1 MLEPLFRRATA
12 GDAQAIDAIYNH
24 YVRTSTATLDLD
36 ESTIAS
42 RLRWIE
48 DHGDAYP
55 AIVVLGDSGEVIG
68 WGSISPFKP
77 RAGYAGSIEITA
89 YVAPDML
96 GRRLG
101 EALFVELERL
111 AVELGYH
118 VVVSIVTAENTAS
131 VDLALRLGYREVGR
145 LREIGRKFGR
155 LLDVVFLEKILGTS
169 EDEGGGERL

>member
-12 GDAQAIDAIYNH
+12 DDAQAIDAIYNH

-36 ESTIAS
+36 ESVLSS

-48 DHGDAYP
+48 EHSEAHP
-55 AIVVLGDSGEVIG
+55 AIVALDDAGDVIG
-68 WGSISPFKP
+68 WGSLSPFKP
-77 RAGYAGSIEITA
+77 RGGYAGSVEITA
-89 YVAPDML
+89 YIAPDML

-101 EALFVELERL
+101 EALFVELERR

-118 VVVSIVTAENTAS
+118 VVVSIVTAENTPS

-145 LREIGRKFGR
+145 LSEIGRKFGR
-155 LLDVVFLEKILGTS
+155 MLDVVFLEKILGIS
-169 EDEGGGERL
+169 DVEGCGERL